1 MVNEDKI
8 KLMTG
13 IAMFEKR
20 EGKKIFPV
28 NRYFR
33 SDYISSHILCSFFCY
48 SASFALGTVIWLL
61 YNIEYIL
68 NQINLDDVFGIV
80 KHGAVWYLSGLVLY
94 LLVTWLVYWKRY
106 EYARRGLK
114 IYIAKLKRL
123 EKRYEFQ
130 HKAKELT
137 KEGGRHGGAS
147 RA

>member
-28 NRYFR
+28 NRYFC
-33 SDYISSHILCSFFCY
+33 SDYISSHMLWSFFCY

-68 NQINLDDVFGIV
+68 NQVNLDEVFGIA
-80 KHGAVWYLSGLVLY
+80 KHAAVLYLAGLVLY

-106 EYARRGLK
+106 EFARRGMK
-114 IYIAKLKRL
+114 IYVAKLKRL